1 MLVLF
6 VVVVRV
12 LSFSHGFS
20 LGFLCMFAVRPSFS
34 ILWVA
39 FFFWVTITSPTRQKR
54 EFRLLKYI
62 FVVQFPLIVLII
74 YTLNYLYELN
84 NFQKIYIYYH
94 F

>member
-39 FFFWVTITSPTRQKR
+39 FLGDKKR

-62 FVVQFPLIVLII
+62 FVVQFSFIVLFL
-74 YTLNYLYELN
+74 YTLNYFYELN
-84 NFQKIYIYYH
+84 NFKKIYIYYH